1 MAFICIHTH
10 VINTKHKINP
20 KNGSITAKVS
30 DKHKNVS
37 SLIKVKQL
45 EIMLFKG
52 YNMPYV

>member
-1 MAFICIHTH
+1 MTFICIHIH
-10 VINTKHKINP
+10 VIKTKHKINP

-45 EIMLFKG
+45 EIMLFKE
-52 YNMPYV
+52 